1 MIKHYQIILLIL
13 ACYFWGNISFCDDW
27 DKYSVQRVVAPTRT
41 PDSSQDNNKPS
52 SSPSSTSSNEIINNA
67 NFDNIISKMFDSLND
82 YESDIRNNK
91 IHDEKYP
98 LNESVTSFMKE
109 NHINP
114 FKCAHRYFQTIIDNL
129 TFPTPHSMD
138 EFPNLSDNH
147 FRSYASQKWFFD
159 INDNIKRYLGSINST
174 ISREGLFNDEQ
185 RIQARTNTIDC
196 VNALFN
202 NLYPPNTPID
212 KDNCWK
218 QLLRRSY
225 EWRSVRE
232 NAYKAWYCNIY
243 NSAKETYFD
252 GTTPIKKELRQYI
265 FDNFNK
271 TQPSNEE
278 IKVARI
284 LWNTLKDWGVS
295 QSVIDD
301 EDCQKRPW
309 YVVGCFFEFFSV
321 KYRIQDDLSEEQR
334 NDLKEFF
341 PDDPYEFYKRVWL
354 KDPDYY
360 NKVKDA
366 IQDWLIYRF
375 GFTRQELQ
383 DKSLPDLLSTL
394 KEQFDKVKPY
404 HRFLLNSEF
413 NNNKELKDFL
423 ERFIN

>member
-1 MIKHYQIILLIL
+1 MIKLFQVSILTLGFTFICNGLCSGQYSVAERTGIVQTQERSDTTKYTTSGNAAIGNNSNDNLDKRIENMYNALEKYKQNVNSGIFNDCYFKKDSVSAIRHYNSITKKYSYDKLNCSKLFFKTIYYNLFLKEYLFETPNSSDENFLMFIENSPKYNPLKNIPNLDKIFNDLFSLEGENDLLLIE
-13 ACYFWGNISFCDDW
+13 
-27 DKYSVQRVVAPTRT
+27 RT
-41 PDSSQDNNKPS
+41 
-52 SSPSSTSSNEIINNA
+52 
-67 NFDNIISKMFDSLND
+67 
-82 YESDIRNNK
+82 
-91 IHDEKYP
+91 
-98 LNESVTSFMKE
+98 
-109 NHINP
+109 
-114 FKCAHRYFQTIIDNL
+114 
-129 TFPTPHSMD
+129 
-138 EFPNLSDNH
+138 
-147 FRSYASQKWFFD
+147 
-159 INDNIKRYLGSINST
+159 
-174 ISREGLFNDEQ
+174 
-185 RIQARTNTIDC
+185 
-196 VNALFN
+196 N
-202 NLYPPNTPID
+202 NLYSAILPIFELD
-212 KDNCWK
+212 HHFDWDQIFLKK
-218 QLLRRSY
+218 SY

-366 IQDWLIYRF
+366 ILDWLIYRF

-383 DKSLPDLLSTL
+383 DKSLQDLLSTL

>member
-1 MIKHYQIILLIL
+1 MIKHYQIILLTL
-13 ACYFWGNISFCDDW
+13 ACYFFCNISFCDW
-27 DKYSVQRVVAPTRT
+27 YNEYSNQKVVAPTRT
-41 PDSSQDNNKPS
+41 PASSQDNNKPS

-129 TFPTPHSMD
+129 TFPTCPTTDS
-138 EFPNLSDNH
+138 FPNISDVR
-147 FRSYASQKWFFD
+147 FLSYASKVWHFETD
-159 INDNIKRYLGSINST
+159 LTNLVSIKST
-174 ISREGLFNDEQ
+174 ITRESSFNDAQRTQARINAVFCVNKLFND
-185 RIQARTNTIDC
+185 
-196 VNALFN
+196 
-202 NLYPPNTPID
+202 LYSICLPNTPID
-212 KDNCWK
+212 KDKCWE
-218 QLLRRSY
+218 QLLKRSH

-271 TQPSNEE
+271 TQPSDEE
-278 IKVARI
+278 IKAARI

-321 KYRIQDDLSEEQR
+321 KYRIPAGLSEEQK
-334 NDLKEFF
+334 NDLKEFL
-341 PDDPYEFYKRVWL
+341 PDDPYEFYKKDWL
-354 KDPDYY
+354 KNPDYY

-366 IQDWLIYRF
+366 IQDWLIRRF
-375 GFTRQELQ
+375 GFKKEDIQ

-394 KEQFDKVKPY
+394 KEQFDKVKPF
-404 HRFLLNSEF
+404 HRYLLNSEF

-423 ERFIN
+423 ERFVN